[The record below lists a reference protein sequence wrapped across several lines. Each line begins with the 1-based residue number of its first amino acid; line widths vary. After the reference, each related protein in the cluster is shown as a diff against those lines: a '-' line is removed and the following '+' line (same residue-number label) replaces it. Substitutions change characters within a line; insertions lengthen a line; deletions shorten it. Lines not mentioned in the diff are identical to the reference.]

1 MTHNLWLIINYWLFL
16 DTAEYVEMCE
26 IVDPYS
32 YLGRYGRSQTVLV
45 QNAGNDEF
53 FLPSDT
59 WFFWDEM
66 FGEKY
71 LKESYYFIGGEW
83 LKCPRTELWRALLSI
98 FFVQW
103 LLGKIYQNKG
113 HGGVGL
119 SSVFEMTILLFHW
132 LLSIYHSDWSICNQF
147 ENRFKGNFWSGN
159 TRN

>member
-1 MTHNLWLIINYWLFL
+1 
-16 DTAEYVEMCE
+16 MCE

-71 LKESYYFIGGEW
+71 LKESYHFIGGTRLNWPKWASGGILGGAIEHFFD
-83 LKCPRTELWRALLSI
+83 LMMTKKDLSKQGSRWSW
-98 FFVQW
+98 F
-103 LLGKIYQNKG
+103 K
-113 HGGVGL
+113 VGFYDYPL
-119 SSVFEMTILLFHW
+119 SLANLT
-132 LLSIYHSDWSICNQF
+132 
-147 ENRFKGNFWSGN
+147 
-159 TRN
+159 

>member
-1 MTHNLWLIINYWLFL
+1 MTHNLWVIINYWLFL

-71 LKESYYFIGGEW
+71 LKESYYFIGG
-83 LKCPRTELWRALLSI
+83 K
-98 FFVQW
+98 
-103 LLGKIYQNKG
+103 
-113 HGGVGL
+113 
-119 SSVFEMTILLFHW
+119 
-132 LLSIYHSDWSICNQF
+132 
-147 ENRFKGNFWSGN
+147 
-159 TRN
+159 